1 MNLENYENILIK
13 LLFHHNSLVNEY
25 SYFIENKNL
34 FKIVSRT
41 KTSKGFFF
49 TIEKPL
55 NFLSKKT
62 YFEFNFKYLHSGKE
76 RFGSFMCWINTNL
89 MEFEGVF
96 FNDPLPNNIIIN
108 NFFEIND

>member
-13 LLFHHNSLVNEY
+13 LLFHHNNLVNEY

-55 NFLSKKT
+55 NFLSKKLILSLILNIYT
-62 YFEFNFKYLHSGKE
+62 QGKNALV
-76 RFGSFMCWINTNL
+76 RLCAG
-89 MEFEGVF
+89 
-96 FNDPLPNNIIIN
+96 
-108 NFFEIND
+108 

>member
-1 MNLENYENILIK
+1 MNILI
-13 LLFHHNSLVNEY
+13 LLR
-25 SYFIENKNL
+25 I
-34 FKIVSRT
+34 
-41 KTSKGFFF
+41 KTYLKQYLELKRVRAFFF

-96 FNDPLPNNIIIN
+96 FNDPLPDNMIIN

>member
-13 LLFHHNSLVNEY
+13 LLFHHNNLVNEY

-49 TIEKPL
+49 HYRKTIK
-55 NFLSKKT
+55 FSKQ
-62 YFEFNFKYLHSGKE
+62 
-76 RFGSFMCWINTNL
+76 TNL
-89 MEFEGVF
+89 F
-96 FNDPLPNNIIIN
+96 
-108 NFFEIND
+108 

>member
-1 MNLENYENILIK
+1 
-13 LLFHHNSLVNEY
+13 
-25 SYFIENKNL
+25 
-34 FKIVSRT
+34 

-49 TIEKPL
+49 HYRKTIK
-55 NFLSKKT
+55 FSKQKT

-76 RFGSFMCWINTNL
+76 HFGSFMCWINTNL

-96 FNDPLPNNIIIN
+96 FNDPLPDNMIIN

>member
-13 LLFHHNSLVNEY
+13 LLFHHNNLVNEY

-76 RFGSFMCWINTNL
+76 HFGSFMCWINTNL

-96 FNDPLPNNIIIN
+96 FND
-108 NFFEIND
+108 

>member
-13 LLFHHNSLVNEY
+13 LLFHHNNLVNEY

-49 TIEKPL
+49 HYRKTIK
-55 NFLSKKT
+55 FTKQK
-62 YFEFNFKYLHSGKE
+62 
-76 RFGSFMCWINTNL
+76 NL
-89 MEFEGVF
+89 F
-96 FNDPLPNNIIIN
+96 
-108 NFFEIND
+108 